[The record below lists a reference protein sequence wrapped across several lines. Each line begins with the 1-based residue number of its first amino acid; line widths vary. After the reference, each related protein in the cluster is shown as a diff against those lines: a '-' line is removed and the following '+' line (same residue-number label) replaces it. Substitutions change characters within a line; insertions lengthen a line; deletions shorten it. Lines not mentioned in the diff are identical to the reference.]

1 MKLLIC
7 SLIGIVFSATVSTAT
22 SYKIPIKKI
31 KETPEE
37 KLWRYANTGN
47 YIAKKYMEF
56 IRKSGSFQT
65 TAEHGVPLANYLNAQ
80 YYGEISLGT
89 PPQVFSVVFDTGSSN
104 TWVPSTRCFSLAC
117 LTHRRYSALRSST
130 YVRNGTQFSIR
141 YGTGALQG
149 VISQDTLRVGGIQ
162 IDNQQFAESTIEP
175 GLTFIYAQFD
185 GIFGLGYDTISVQQV
200 VPPFYNMVNRN
211 LISESVFSFWI
222 NDVNDQA
229 DNDIGGEIAFG
240 EIDQTRY
247 TGDLIW
253 SPVQRKGYWEI
264 AIDNFRVG
272 ADPIN
277 PSALNAAI
285 DTGTSLILVPTSVSI
300 AIHARLGAQLSEN
313 GLYIFSCATLSSLP
327 EICLTF
333 SGVDFCLQGPDYVI
347 LIDGQCYSGFGS
359 LDIPPP
365 AGPVWVGK

>member
-1 MKLLIC
+1 
-7 SLIGIVFSATVSTAT
+7 
-22 SYKIPIKKI
+22 
-31 KETPEE
+31 
-37 KLWRYANTGN
+37 
-47 YIAKKYMEF
+47 
-56 IRKSGSFQT
+56 
-65 TAEHGVPLANYLNAQ
+65 
-80 YYGEISLGT
+80 
-89 PPQVFSVVFDTGSSN
+89 
-104 TWVPSTRCFSLAC
+104 
-117 LTHRRYSALRSST
+117 
-130 YVRNGTQFSIR
+130 
-141 YGTGALQG
+141 
-149 VISQDTLRVGGIQ
+149 
-162 IDNQQFAESTIEP
+162 
-175 GLTFIYAQFD
+175 
-185 GIFGLGYDTISVQQV
+185 
-200 VPPFYNMVNRN
+200 MVNRN